1 VLNPHVCRRGI
12 KPVESKRRVVCDL
25 LLRLQVS
32 GGARGVQAHLSRAQQ
47 IQQLC
52 QAALHERDTILDLQ
66 GQR

>member
-1 VLNPHVCRRGI
+1 VHTQVHAQRVG
-12 KPVESKRRVVCDL
+12 RVVCDL